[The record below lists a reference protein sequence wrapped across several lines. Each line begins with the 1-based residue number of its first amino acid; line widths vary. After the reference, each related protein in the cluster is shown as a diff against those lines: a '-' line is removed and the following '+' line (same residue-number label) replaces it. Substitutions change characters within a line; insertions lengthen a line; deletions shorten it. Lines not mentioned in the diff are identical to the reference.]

1 VCHVYS
7 KCLMCSG
14 SSRVSMGCVCVG
26 TKEYV
31 LGSFVRVRVCCGI
44 VPVGNGKELLP
55 PTWYWY
61 SY

>member
-1 VCHVYS
+1 
-7 KCLMCSG
+7 MCSG